1 MKKIISRTCMYVFL
15 ILMSLFFLVPVYVII
30 CTSLK
35 PFSEAS
41 VSAMWSLPSK
51 VEWGNYAEAF
61 KNLAPNIGNS
71 FKLVIPA
78 TLLSAFL
85 GSLNGYVFSKWK
97 FKGSNILFWVIVMGM
112 FLPFQSILLPLVTVL
127 QKMKIYN
134 TIPGL
139 VFVHVVYGIPITTL
153 MFRNFYVSIPQ
164 AVIESAQC
172 DSAGFWKIYRYI
184 ILPLSVPGFVVV
196 LIWQF
201 TNIWNEFLFAII
213 VTSAGKQPVM
223 VALQNMAGSRV
234 VEWNVTMAGTVLS
247 ALPTVLVYIFAGKY
261 FIKGL
266 LAGSIKG

>member
-1 MKKIISRTCMYVFL
+1 MKKKVSVTFTYIFL
-15 ILMSLFFLVPVYVII
+15 IVMCIIFLLPVYVIL
-30 CTSLK
+30 CLSLK

-41 VSAMWSLPSK
+41 ASAMWSLPSRI
-51 VEWGNYAEAF
+51 EWSNYIEAF
-61 KNLAPNIGNS
+61 KNLQPNILNS

-78 TLLSAFL
+78 TLGSAIL
-85 GSLNGYVFSKWK
+85 GSLNGYVFAKWK
-97 FKGSNILFWVIVMGM
+97 FKGSGFLFWMIVMGM

-127 QKMKIYN
+127 QKMHLYN
-134 TIPGL
+134 SITGL
-139 VFVHVVYGIPITTL
+139 VFVHVVYGLPITTL

-164 AVIESAQC
+164 EVIESAQC

-184 ILPLSVPGFVVV
+184 MLPLSAPGFVVV

-201 TNIWNEFLFAII
+201 TNIWNEFLFAVI

-234 VEWNVTMAGTVLS
+234 VEWNVTMAGAVLS

-266 LAGSIKG
+266 LAGSVKG